1 MKRKIEERSLSILEQ
16 IVGDSLHQVGLE
28 ASNEQTALLLRLIF
42 SGIGNYFFFNPDTK
56 FRIGFIDIMKSPN
69 IDELFNVNIVRS
81 KKDSIVNAEMLYK
94 YYRGDLA
101 RENQLKEV
109 LDAFVNELLAY
120 AQGQEISIATTMN
133 KISSKNVEKHNR
145 KD

>member
-16 IVGDSLHQVGLE
+16 IVGDSLYQVGLE